1 MRQVRI
7 VRVVAALVLL
17 GVGLLGAACSG
28 SSVVD
33 LESPGVGSSSG
44 AAPITGS
51 DAQTGGSSGGV
62 TPPGQPPP
70 GQTHDASAAGDAET
84 QADGA
89 PVDATIDA
97 SAPDGDAPPD
107 APPPSEAGPP
117 GPDAGSPD
125 AGGFACG
132 PALRCDPATEYCNI
146 GPSLIAV
153 TQNIVVPL
161 DGGASRYSCLALP
174 ACDASDVCL
183 CIQGGGGILTPASAN
198 IVPGGQCS
206 CNDSNGNITRTCT
219 GGPVPVN

>member
-1 MRQVRI
+1 MRQVGV
-7 VRVVAALVLL
+7 VRVVAALVLQ

-28 SSVVD
+28 SSLVD
-33 LESPGVGSSSG
+33 LELPGVGSGSG
-44 AAPITGS
+44 AGPITGS

-62 TPPGQPPP
+62 TPPGQTP
-70 GQTHDASAAGDAET
+70 DASAGGDAGA

-89 PVDATIDA
+89 PLDATIDS

-107 APPPSEAGPP
+107 ATPPSDAGPP
-117 GPDAGSPD
+117 EPDAGSPD

-132 PALRCDPATEYCNI
+132 LALQCDPATQYCNI

-153 TQNIVVPL
+153 NQNTVVPL

-183 CIQGGGGILTPASAN
+183 CIQGDGGILTPASAN

-206 CNDSNGNITRTCT
+206 CNDSNGDITHTCT